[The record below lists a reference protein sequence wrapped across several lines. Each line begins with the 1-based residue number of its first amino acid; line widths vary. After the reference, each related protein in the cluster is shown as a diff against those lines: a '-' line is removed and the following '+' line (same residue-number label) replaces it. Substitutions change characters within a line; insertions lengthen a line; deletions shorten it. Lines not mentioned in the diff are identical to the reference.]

1 MLKQE
6 GQNAGQQEVKK
17 GGFNILNI
25 LAPVVVLLGLGGGI
39 FYVAQNT
46 MGSRNDDYAE
56 KVQKMLDA
64 KKVAQNEATAPIEKT
79 QEVAKNINSDKS

>member
-17 GGFNILNI
+17 GGFKILNI
-25 LAPVVVLLGLGGGI
+25 LVPLIVLVGFGGGI
-39 FYVAQNT
+39 FYVSQNT

-56 KVQKMLDA
+56 KVQKMLEA
-64 KKVAQNEATAPIEKT
+64 KKVTQNEATAPVEKT
-79 QEVAKNINSDKS
+79 QEVAKEINSDKI